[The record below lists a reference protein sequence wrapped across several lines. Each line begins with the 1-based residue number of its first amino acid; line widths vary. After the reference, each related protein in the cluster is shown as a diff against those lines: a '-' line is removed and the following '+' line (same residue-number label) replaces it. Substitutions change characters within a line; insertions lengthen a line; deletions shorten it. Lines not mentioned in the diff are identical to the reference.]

1 MADQQADA
9 SLAFWGCAVRLTGVD
24 LSDIRW
30 ACDQTL
36 PQGAR
41 LLLFGSRLDDTR
53 LGGDIDLLVKLPQA
67 MAPSEMVD
75 RRTRLAARLYRRLGE
90 QRIDILMTVDP
101 QVDGGTDDRPVVQE
115 ARRRGVE
122 LWRG

>member
-1 MADQQADA
+1 MRLRPDDLHAIR
-9 SLAFWGCAVRLTGVD
+9 LACGE
-24 LSDIRW
+24 
-30 ACDQTL
+30 TL
-36 PQGAR
+36 PHGAR

-53 LGGDIDLLVKLPQA
+53 RGGDIDLLVELPHA

-101 QVDGGTDDRPVVQE
+101 QADGVTDDRPVVQQ

>member
-1 MADQQADA
+1 MRLRPDHLDA
-9 SLAFWGCAVRLTGVD
+9 
-24 LSDIRW
+24 IRS
-30 ACDQTL
+30 ACGETL

-53 LGGDIDLLVKLPQA
+53 LGGDIDLLVELPQA
-67 MAPSEMVD
+67 SAPSEMVD

-101 QVDGGTDDRPVVQE
+101 QADGGTDDRPVVQE